1 MKKLQSYELQE
12 VIGAGG
18 MGTVY
23 KAWHTLQKKF
33 FAIKTLNANFNFDDN
48 IKNRFRN
55 EASILSN
62 LEHPNIVKVY
72 DVLEDPSGLHIIME
86 YIEGSTLEK
95 KIIKESGPIPSD
107 KALPLFRQVLAGIEF
122 AHSKGVIHRDIKPAN
137 ILITPE
143 GTVKITD
150 FGIAKILDGSEITK
164 TGTKL
169 GTIHYMSPQA
179 VLGEKPNEKTD
190 VYSLGITLYEML
202 SGKLPFKDYT
212 GSSSDFVTMN
222 KIVNDPLT
230 DPRIFYPHI
239 DAKLVELIFNATQK
253 KLTDRIPSV
262 AVFKQKIEEFNDAN
276 STIVEFS
283 DRFPKIPNTDIK
295 SRENNIGHD
304 LTVIDEPVETI
315 PPVPKNPPNI
325 PKRKPFKKS
334 TKIFLI
340 FLLSYFFL
348 TAIVYLLRENKT
360 IGKVEKLFTESINI
374 QILETKILTG
384 HKAEVSSLA
393 FSTDGKY
400 LASTSWD
407 KTVKIWDVN
416 TGKLLKTL
424 EGFASFG
431 RAVSFNSKG
440 NFLAVSNSDKTIK
453 IWDATNFTLLSTLL
467 GHTDGVLAIDFN
479 PKKNELVSAGNDNLI
494 IIWDLNSFT
503 VKHRITAHSHQIWSV
518 KYNNDGT
525 KILSVSRD
533 GFLKVWSAS
542 NLSETYNINLSAFL
556 RSTAWGNLDVEYF
569 AAANTGEIFQ
579 GSINKKE
586 FTNIMNHTGFVS
598 SIVYNDEYGLFFS
611 AGQDGK
617 IIAYSTSL
625 QEEIIGISDH
635 MSVLYALAFEPKSG
649 FLASGGEDK
658 QIFLRKIKINKLD
671 ERIL

>member
-95 KIIKESGPIPSD
+95 KFIKESGPIPSD

-222 KIVNDPLT
+222 KIVNDPLI

-253 KLTDRIPSV
+253 KLTDRISSV
-262 AVFKQKIEEFNDAN
+262 AVFRQKIEEFIDAN
-276 STIVEFS
+276 STFVLNP
-283 DRFPKIPNTDIK
+283 DGQGGTK
-295 SRENNIGHD
+295 
-304 LTVIDEPVETI
+304 
-315 PPVPKNPPNI
+315 PPVPPKI
-325 PKRKPFKKS
+325 PKRKPFNKS

-340 FLLSYFFL
+340 FLLSFFVL
-348 TAIVYLLRENKT
+348 MVSVLLFRGIGSPDIEEKT
-360 IGKVEKLFTESINI
+360 STESINI

-384 HKAEVSSLA
+384 HKAEVSSLT

-431 RAVSFNSKG
+431 RAVSFNSNG
-440 NFLAVSNSDKTIK
+440 NFLAASNSDKTIK

-542 NLSETYNINLSAFL
+542 NLTETYNIDLSAFL

-569 AAANTGEIFQ
+569 AGANTGEIFQ

-586 FTNIMNHTGFVS
+586 FTNIKNHTGFVS

-635 MSVLYALAFEPKSG
+635 KSVLYALAFEPKSG
-649 FLASGGEDK
+649 YLASGGEDK